1 MKLMSSNSPNLPK
14 QKIFTTWAMHPC
26 NLLNHVSV
34 TEHLWSSVNDM
45 GNLIWKKIFQNR
57 IHCNGMLMVV
67 FSNSTWLKVGSEL
80 QSKTERTWIDRHWK
94 SIEYINIQLLAV
106 TGRLRW
112 YVFSLAQWSDST
124 TFFVR
129 LSKGL
134 WLHFYPFLDVLRCA
148 DAICRLVTPILV
160 DWLLLLGDRFTSKVY
175 ISITVGYLFA

>member
-34 TEHLWSSVNDM
+34 TEHLWCSVNHM
-45 GNLIWKKIFQNR
+45 GNWIWKKISQNR

-134 WLHFYPFLDVLRCA
+134 TFLPCPGCLKVCWCHLQTGDTNISWLAFIVG
-148 DAICRLVTPILV
+148 
-160 DWLLLLGDRFTSKVY
+160 WSVY
-175 ISITVGYLFA
+175 